1 METHIAGASFQPSL
15 LRNRDFLSLWGAQI
29 LSQTAANALTYALVI
44 LVFRQ
49 THQNTASSYLILLAI
64 LPAILFG
71 TLAGVMVDRV
81 DRKLVLVITNCLR
94 GVAIVLMLLLKDNPV
109 APYVVNFLVATVTVF
124 FVPAEGATIPKI
136 VRKQDLL
143 TANSLFSFTFNGS
156 FVLGFALLAPIVIG
170 FGDLDFLFSLLT
182 TFYIVA
188 AVLCSTLPKTEP
200 LDRYL
205 TVDVAA
211 EAAEAT
217 RRDMGEAWQ
226 YLRRHHRIVWVLLYV
241 ALMYMLVAVAGALG
255 PGFVTTTLELSERW
269 VGVLALPAGVGIVV
283 GLVLLNY
290 VGRRLVRRSTLI
302 HWGLIATS
310 LTLLGL
316 ALPAL
321 LRPRSFTAAGNPLS
335 PLVFFV
341 VVVALILGAAYAFAT
356 VPSFTLLQEELADDM
371 RGRVFGVL
379 NTLVS
384 VVSLLPLL
392 FVGPIA
398 DEVGVGWV
406 LLGGAVIVAVVWFVG
421 RNAHLPQRASATLEG
436 TAAAK
441 R

>member
-1 METHIAGASFQPSL
+1 MRTRSASFQPSL
-15 LRNRDFLSLWGAQI
+15 LRNRDFLSLWGAQV

-49 THQNTASSYLILLAI
+49 THQNTASSFLILLAI

-81 DRKLVLVITNCLR
+81 DRKLVLVITNVLR
-94 GVAIVLMLLLKDNPV
+94 GAAVVLMLLVKENEV

-143 TANSLFSFTFNGS
+143 AANSLFSLTFNGS
-156 FVLGFALLAPIVIG
+156 FVLGFALLAPIVVG
-170 FGDLDFLFSLLT
+170 VGDLDFLFSLLT

-188 AVLCSTLPKTEP
+188 AVLCSTLPKSEEP
-200 LDRYL
+200 DRYL
-205 TVDVAA
+205 TVDVAV
-211 EAAEAT
+211 EAADAT
-217 RRDMGEAWQ
+217 RRDLGEAWA
-226 YLRRHHRIVWVLLYV
+226 YLRQHPRIMWVLLYV

-255 PGFVTTTLELSERW
+255 PGFVTTTLELNERW
-269 VGVLALPAGVGIVV
+269 VGVLALPAGVGIVF
-283 GLVLLNY
+283 GLLLLNFI
-290 VGRRLVRRSTLI
+290 GRRLVRRSTLI
-302 HWGLIATS
+302 HWGLITTS

-316 ALPAL
+316 AAPAI
-321 LRPRSFTAAGNPLS
+321 LRPRSFSAAGNPQA
-335 PLVFFV
+335 PLVLFV
-341 VVVALILGAAYAFAT
+341 ILVAFVLGAAYAFAT
-356 VPSFTLLQEELADDM
+356 VPSFTLLQEELAEDM

-398 DEVGVGWV
+398 DQVGVGWV

-421 RNAHLPQRASATLEG
+421 RDAHLPREVPTPFERSAKPQG
-436 TAAAK
+436 
-441 R
+441 

>member
-1 METHIAGASFQPSL
+1 MQSRSASFQPSL
-15 LRNRDFLSLWGAQI
+15 LRNRDFLSLWAAQI
-29 LSQTAANALTYALVI
+29 LSQTAANALTYSLVI

-49 THQNTASSYLILLAI
+49 THQNTASSFLILLAI

-81 DRKLVLVITNCLR
+81 DRKLVLVITNVLR
-94 GVAIVLMLLLKDNPV
+94 GVAVALMLVLKDNPV
-109 APYVVNFLVATVTVF
+109 APYAVNFLVATVTVF

-143 TANSLFSFTFNGS
+143 AANSLFSFTFNGS
-156 FVLGFALLAPIVIG
+156 FVLGFALLAPIVVG
-170 FGDLDFLFSLLT
+170 VGDLDFLFTLLT
-182 TFYIVA
+182 SFYIVA

-217 RRDMGEAWQ
+217 RRELGDAFA
-226 YLRRHHRIVWVLLYV
+226 YLRSHPRIVWVLVYV

-255 PGFVTTTLELSERW
+255 PGFVTQTLGLTERW
-269 VGVLALPAGVGIVV
+269 VGVLALPAGVGIVF
-283 GLVLLNY
+283 GLVALNY
-290 VGRRLVRRSTLI
+290 LGSRFGRSRLI
-302 HWGLIATS
+302 HWGLISTS

-316 ALPAL
+316 ASPAI
-321 LRPRSFTAAGNPLS
+321 LRPRSFTASGNPQD
-335 PLVFFV
+335 PLVLFV
-341 VVVALILGAAYAFAT
+341 IVVAFVLGAAYAFAT

-398 DEVGVGWV
+398 DQVGVGWV
-406 LLGGAVIVAVVWFVG
+406 LLGGAVAVAVAWFVS
-421 RNAHLPQRASATLEG
+421 RNVHLPQHAPVKLETSTSADG
-436 TAAAK
+436 
-441 R
+441 

>member
-1 METHIAGASFQPSL
+1 METQPAAASFQPSL
-15 LRNRDFLSLWGAQI
+15 LRNRHFLSLWGAQV
-29 LSQTAANALTYALVI
+29 LSQTAANAMTYALVI

-49 THQNTASSYLILLAI
+49 THQNTASSFLILLAI

-81 DRKLVLVITNCLR
+81 DRKLVLVVTNVLR
-94 GVAIVLMLLLKDNPV
+94 GVAVALMLLLKDDPV

-124 FVPAEGATIPKI
+124 FVPAEAATIPKI
-136 VRKQDLL
+136 VRKGDLL
-143 TANSLFSFTFNGS
+143 AANSLFSFTFNGS

-170 FGDLDFLFSLLT
+170 LGDLDFLFSLLT
-182 TFYIVA
+182 SFYIVA
-188 AVLCSTLPKTEP
+188 AVLCSTLPKAEP
-200 LDRYL
+200 VDRYL

-226 YLRRHHRIVWVLLYV
+226 YLRQHTRIVWVLVYV

-255 PGFVTTTLELSERW
+255 PGFVTTTLELNERW
-269 VGVLALPAGVGIVV
+269 VGVLALPAGVGIVF
-283 GLVLLNY
+283 GLLLLN
-290 VGRRLVRRSTLI
+290 VLGPRLRRSTLI

-321 LRPRSFTAAGNPLS
+321 LRPRSFTAAGNPQA
-335 PLVFFV
+335 PLVLFV
-341 VVVALILGAAYAFAT
+341 IVVALILGAAYAFAT
-356 VPSFTLLQEELADDM
+356 VPSFTLLQEELHEDM

-392 FVGPIA
+392 VVGPIA
-398 DEVGVGWV
+398 DQVGVGWV
-406 LLGGAVIVAVVWFVG
+406 LLGGALIVAATWFIG
-421 RNAHLPQRASATLEG
+421 RNAHLPQKAQATLE
-436 TAAAK
+436 T
-441 R
+441 RPPSER